1 MYISLYFNPCCDGKD
16 WKPDATSQSYQF
28 LWHSPTS
35 FARGKSVRQSKTSTD
50 VAMDDIYL
58 WKDAR
63 AMVSLVEHQNRDLIE
78 YYELEQSVRS
88 N

>member
-1 MYISLYFNPCCDGKD
+1 M
-16 WKPDATSQSYQF
+16 
-28 LWHSPTS
+28 
-35 FARGKSVRQSKTSTD
+35 RQSKTSTD